1 MFLFFTKGLQSA
13 LFVFVVVVVVAVAVA
28 VVVGGVVGGGR
39 CVLSMSCEVP
49 VCCHIFELYE
59 M

>member
-13 LFVFVVVVVVAVAVA
+13 LFVFVVVVVAVAVA

-49 VCCHIFELYE
+49 VCSHIFELYE

>member
-1 MFLFFTKGLQSA
+1 MFLFFTKGLQSS
-13 LFVFVVVVVVAVAVA
+13 LFVFVVVVVAALA

-39 CVLSMSCEVP
+39 CVPSMSCEVP
-49 VCCHIFELYE
+49 VCSHIFELYE

>member
-13 LFVFVVVVVVAVAVA
+13 LFVFVVVVAVAVA

-49 VCCHIFELYE
+49 VCSHIFELYE